1 MSNYFNKFSAF
12 ILLSIF
18 ITLFVLTVYS
28 LISSNDIV
36 RNVEL
41 IQYVL
46 IADFVFLIILFL
58 YLSIF
63 LINYFKYKNRDVVGL
78 RLFNKFFLFFGLFSI
93 IPSGIILMA
102 SAIFFN
108 IEVST
113 WLGPAFK
120 STVNNSYQLAQ
131 KYIDQT
137 ERDLITDS
145 KFIRNYV
152 LAERLIDR
160 DIIQRFNIT
169 TVYNY
174 NNGNQFI
181 EHISEEKIFLSDEN
195 LKDASSSSEND
206 ITIFFSNDQLFSK
219 VNLNETSYLLLLKNI
234 DLETLNYYKNII
246 QSYEAINSFDNNK
259 RDIQITFFTIYII
272 LSTSLIFIF
281 IIIGSNFS
289 FRLAK
294 PIRDLNN
301 SIIDLRKGK
310 YQQSDFEKINDK
322 DDISVLTNS
331 FHEMSKT
338 IIRQKNNLED
348 VNSTITDQLSFINNI
363 IENSPYG
370 IFVLKD
376 KSLIFE
382 NSASLIFSTE
392 KYTSF
397 ENFTNFLSNHF
408 NNKNFYRNSYE
419 INLDLKLEN
428 SQKYFFV
435 KSIFIDNNSLF
446 DQIIIFND
454 YTDLIFAEKNNAIA
468 DLARKISHEIKNP
481 LTPMLLSTEFIES
494 QLEDVELINS
504 IKSIKRQIFLIQNLV
519 NEFSTYA
526 RLPKANI
533 TKLNL
538 SEICLVYIEEYKR
551 NYDHISIKS
560 NIDENLFI
568 NFDHSYLD
576 IIFNNLFKNSIEA
589 LNSTNNP
596 SIEITLKTNNNNL
609 VLTFFD
615 NGPGYEGNIEDLKKP
630 YFSTKNSTG
639 LGLSLI
645 NKIITDNS
653 YKMNITTNSYS
664 GFKIEIVFNDEDISN
679 R

>member
-1 MSNYFNKFSAF
+1 M
-12 ILLSIF
+12 ISIF
-18 ITLFVLTVYS
+18 ITLFSLTVYS
-28 LISSNDIV
+28 LISSNEIV
-36 RNVEL
+36 RNAEL
-41 IQYVL
+41 IQYIL
-46 IADFVFLIILFL
+46 IADFVFLLILLL

-63 LINYFKYKNRDVVGL
+63 LINYLKYKNREVVGL

-93 IPSGIILMA
+93 IPSGIILLA

-131 KYIDQT
+131 KYINQT

-181 EHISEEKIFLSDEN
+181 EHISDEKIFLSDQN
-195 LKDASSSSEND
+195 LKDASSKSEND

-219 VNLNETSYLLLLKNI
+219 VNLNNSNYLLLLKNI
-234 DLETLNYYKNII
+234 DLETLNYYQNII
-246 QSYEAINSFDNNK
+246 QSYEAINSIDNNK
-259 RDIQITFFTIYII
+259 RNIQITFFTIYII

-281 IIIGSNFS
+281 IIIGTNFS

-310 YQQSDFEKINDK
+310 YKQLEFEKLSNK

-338 IIRQKNNLED
+338 IINQKNNLQE
-348 VNSTITDQLSFINNI
+348 VNATINDQLSFINNI

-370 IFVLKD
+370 IFVLNN
-376 KSLIFE
+376 KSMIFE
-382 NSASLIFSTE
+382 NSASSIFNN
-392 KYTSF
+392 KKNTSF
-397 ENFTNFLSNHF
+397 ENFTKLLSNHF
-408 NNKNFYRNSYE
+408 DNSQNFYKKSYE
-419 INLDLKLEN
+419 INLEVKIEN
-428 SQKYFFV
+428 IQKFFFV

-494 QLEDVELINS
+494 QLKDEELINS

-551 NYDHISIKS
+551 NYDKIEIIH
-560 NIDENLFI
+560 NIEANLYV

-589 LNSTNNP
+589 LISTNNP
-596 SIEITLKTNNNNL
+596 TIELSLKKIDKKL
-609 VLTFFD
+609 ILTFFD
-615 NGPGYEGNIEDLKKP
+615 NGPGYDGDIDDLIKP
-630 YFSTKNSTG
+630 YFSTKNSSG

-653 YKMNITTNSYS
+653 HKMNITTNSYS
-664 GFKIEIVFNDEDISN
+664 GFKIEIIFYD
-679 R
+679 

>member
-1 MSNYFNKFSAF
+1 M
-12 ILLSIF
+12 
-18 ITLFVLTVYS
+18 
-28 LISSNDIV
+28 
-36 RNVEL
+36 
-41 IQYVL
+41 
-46 IADFVFLIILFL
+46 
-58 YLSIF
+58 
-63 LINYFKYKNRDVVGL
+63 
-78 RLFNKFFLFFGLFSI
+78 
-93 IPSGIILMA
+93 
-102 SAIFFN
+102 
-108 IEVST
+108 
-113 WLGPAFK
+113 
-120 STVNNSYQLAQ
+120 
-131 KYIDQT
+131 
-137 ERDLITDS
+137 
-145 KFIRNYV
+145 
-152 LAERLIDR
+152 
-160 DIIQRFNIT
+160 
-169 TVYNY
+169 
-174 NNGNQFI
+174 
-181 EHISEEKIFLSDEN
+181 
-195 LKDASSSSEND
+195 
-206 ITIFFSNDQLFSK
+206 
-219 VNLNETSYLLLLKNI
+219 LLKNI
-234 DLETLNYYKNII
+234 DLETLNYYQNII
-246 QSYEAINSFDNNK
+246 QSYEAINSIDNNK
-259 RDIQITFFTIYII
+259 RNIQITFFTIYII

-281 IIIGSNFS
+281 IIIGTNFS

-310 YQQSDFEKINDK
+310 YKQTEFEKLSNK

-338 IIRQKNNLED
+338 IINQKNNLQE
-348 VNSTITDQLSFINNI
+348 VNATINDQLSFINNI

-370 IFVLKD
+370 IFVLNN
-376 KSLIFE
+376 KSMIFE
-382 NSASLIFSTE
+382 NSASSIFSS
-392 KYTSF
+392 KKNTSF
-397 ENFTNFLSNHF
+397 ENFTKLLSNHF
-408 NNKNFYRNSYE
+408 NNSQNFYKKSYE
-419 INLDLKLEN
+419 INLEVKLEN
-428 SQKYFFV
+428 IQKYFFV

-494 QLEDVELINS
+494 QLEDEELINS

-551 NYDHISIKS
+551 NYDKIEINH
-560 NIDENLFI
+560 NIEENLFV

-589 LNSTNNP
+589 LISTNNP
-596 SIEITLKTNNNNL
+596 AIDITLKKIDKKL
-609 VLTFFD
+609 ILTFFD
-615 NGPGYEGNIEDLKKP
+615 NGPGYDGDIDDLIKP
-630 YFSTKNSTG
+630 YFSTKNSSG

-664 GFKIEIVFNDEDISN
+664 GFKIEIIFYD
-679 R
+679 

>member
-1 MSNYFNKFSAF
+1 M
-12 ILLSIF
+12 
-18 ITLFVLTVYS
+18 
-28 LISSNDIV
+28 
-36 RNVEL
+36 
-41 IQYVL
+41 
-46 IADFVFLIILFL
+46 
-58 YLSIF
+58 
-63 LINYFKYKNRDVVGL
+63 GL

-93 IPSGIILMA
+93 IPSGIILLA

-131 KYIDQT
+131 KYINQT

-152 LAERLIDR
+152 LSERLIDR

-174 NNGNQFI
+174 SNGNQFI
-181 EHISEEKIFLSDEN
+181 EHISDEKIFLSDKN
-195 LKDASSSSEND
+195 LMDASADSEND

-219 VNLNETSYLLLLKNI
+219 VNLNNSNYLLLLKNI
-234 DLETLNYYKNII
+234 DLETLNYYQNII
-246 QSYEAINSFDNNK
+246 QSYEAINSIDNNK

-281 IIIGSNFS
+281 IIIGTNFS

-310 YQQSDFEKINDK
+310 YKQKEFEKLSDK

-338 IIRQKNNLED
+338 IINQNNNLQE
-348 VNSTITDQLSFINNI
+348 VNATINDQLSFINNI

-370 IFVLKD
+370 IFVLNN
-376 KSLIFE
+376 KSMIFE
-382 NSASLIFSTE
+382 NSASTIFSNENT
-392 KYTSF
+392 TSF
-397 ENFTNFLSNHF
+397 ENFTKLLSNHF
-408 NNKNFYRNSYE
+408 NNSQNIYRKSYE
-419 INLDLKLEN
+419 INLEVKLEN
-428 SQKYFFV
+428 IQKYFFV

-481 LTPMLLSTEFIES
+481 LTPMLLSTEFIEN
-494 QLEDVELINS
+494 QLDDEELINS

-538 SEICLVYIEEYKR
+538 SEICLVYIDEYKR
-551 NYDHISIKS
+551 NYDKIEIIH
-560 NIDENLFI
+560 NIEDDLFV

-589 LNSTNNP
+589 LETTNNP
-596 SIEITLKTNNNNL
+596 SIDITLKKTDKKL
-609 VLTFFD
+609 ILTFFD
-615 NGPGYEGNIEDLKKP
+615 NGPGYDGDIDDLIKP
-630 YFSTKNSTG
+630 YFSTKNSSG

-664 GFKIEIVFNDEDISN
+664 GFKIEIIFYD
-679 R
+679 

>member
-1 MSNYFNKFSAF
+1 M
-12 ILLSIF
+12 LSIF

-28 LISSNDIV
+28 LISSNEIV
-36 RNVEL
+36 RNAEL
-41 IQYVL
+41 IQYLV
-46 IADFVFLIILFL
+46 IADFVFLLILLL

-63 LINYFKYKNRDVVGL
+63 FINYLKYKKREVVGL
-78 RLFNKFFLFFGLFSI
+78 RLFNKFFLFFGLFSV
-93 IPSGIILMA
+93 IPSGIILIA

-174 NNGNQFI
+174 NNGNKFI
-181 EHISEEKIFLSDEN
+181 EHISDEKIFISDDN
-195 LKDASSSSEND
+195 LNAASDVSETD
-206 ITIFFSNDQLFSK
+206 IKIYFSNDQLFSK
-219 VNLNETSYLLLLKNI
+219 VNLNKTNYLLLLKKI
-234 DLETLNYYKNII
+234 DSETLNYYQNII
-246 QSYEAINSFDNNK
+246 QSYKAINSFDSNK

-294 PIRDLNN
+294 PIRDLNTA
-301 SIIDLRKGK
+301 IVDLRRGK
-310 YQQSDFEKINDK
+310 YHQSDFEMTNEK

-338 IIRQKNNLED
+338 IISQRNNLQD
-348 VNSTITDQLSFINNI
+348 VNSTINDQLSFIKNI

-370 IFVLKD
+370 IFVLKNT
-376 KSLIFE
+376 SMVFE
-382 NSASLIFSTE
+382 NSASLVFKNE
-392 KYTSF
+392 RNTSYQ
-397 ENFTNFLSNHF
+397 NFINLLSNHF
-408 NNKNFYRNSYE
+408 NEKDEFYKKSYE
-419 INLDLKLEN
+419 INLKFKIDN
-428 SQKYFFV
+428 IQKVYFV
-435 KSIFIDNNSLF
+435 KSIFISNNSLF

-454 YTDLIFAEKNNAIA
+454 YTDLISAEKNNAIA

-494 QLEDVELINS
+494 QLEDDELKNS
-504 IKSIKRQIFLIQNLV
+504 IISIKRQIFLIQNLV

-551 NYDHISIKS
+551 NYDYIEINHNLEK
-560 NIDENLFI
+560 NIFI

-576 IIFNNLFKNSIEA
+576 IIFNNLFKNSIES
-589 LNSTNNP
+589 LK
-596 SIEITLKTNNNNL
+596 EINDPMIDLTLKKNAKCL
-609 VLTFFD
+609 ILSFFD
-615 NGPGYEGNIEDLKKP
+615 NGPGYDGNVDDLIKP
-630 YFSTKNSTG
+630 YFSTKKSTG

-653 YKMNITTNSYS
+653 HKMNITTNSYS
-664 GFKIEIVFNDEDISN
+664 GFKIEIIFNDKNISN
-679 R
+679 

>member
-12 ILLSIF
+12 ILISIF
-18 ITLFVLTVYS
+18 ITLFALTVYS
-28 LISSNDIV
+28 LISSNEII
-36 RNVEL
+36 RNVEF
-41 IQYVL
+41 IQYIL
-46 IADFVFLIILFL
+46 IADFVFLLILIL
-58 YLSIF
+58 YLTIF
-63 LINYFKYKNRDVVGL
+63 LINYLKYKKRDIVGL

-93 IPSGIILMA
+93 IPSGIILLA

-131 KYIDQT
+131 KYINQT
-137 ERDLITDS
+137 ERDLIIDS

-152 LAERLIDR
+152 LSERLIDR
-160 DIIQRFNIT
+160 DILKRFNIT

-174 NNGNQFI
+174 SYGNQFI
-181 EHISEEKIFLSDEN
+181 EHISDEKIFLSDDH
-195 LKDASSSSEND
+195 LKDASTKSEND

-219 VNLNETSYLLLLKNI
+219 VNLNNSNYLLLLKNI
-234 DLETLNYYKNII
+234 DLETLNYYQNIV
-246 QSYEAINSFDNNK
+246 QSYEAINSIDNNK
-259 RDIQITFFTIYII
+259 RNIQITFFTIYII

-281 IIIGSNFS
+281 IIIGTNFS

-294 PIRDLNN
+294 PIRDLNK

-310 YQQSDFEKINDK
+310 YKQSEFEKLSDK
-322 DDISVLTNS
+322 DDISILTNS

-338 IIRQKNNLED
+338 IITQKNNLQD
-348 VNSTITDQLSFINNI
+348 VNSTINDQLSFINNI

-370 IFVLKD
+370 IFVLNN
-376 KSLIFE
+376 KSMIFE
-382 NSASLIFSTE
+382 NSASSIFNT
-392 KYTSF
+392 KKKTSF
-397 ENFTNFLSNHF
+397 QNFTKLLSNYF
-408 NNKNFYRNSYE
+408 NNTEDFYRKSYE
-419 INLDLKLEN
+419 INLEVNLEN
-428 SQKYFFV
+428 IQKYFFV

-494 QLEDVELINS
+494 QLEDEELINS

-551 NYDHISIKS
+551 NYDKISINYK
-560 NIDENLFI
+560 IEDNLFV

-589 LNSTNNP
+589 LESTSNP
-596 SIEITLKTNNNNL
+596 SIDIILNKVDKQL
-609 VLTFFD
+609 ILTFFD
-615 NGPGYEGNIEDLKKP
+615 NGPGYDGDINDLIKP
-630 YFSTKNSTG
+630 YFSTKNSSG

-664 GFKIEIVFNDEDISN
+664 GFKIEIIFYDKNISN
-679 R
+679 

>member
-1 MSNYFNKFSAF
+1 MSSYFNKFSAF
-12 ILLSIF
+12 ILLSVF
-18 ITLFVLTVYS
+18 ITLFSLTVYS
-28 LISSNDIV
+28 LISSNEIV
-36 RNVEL
+36 RNAEL
-41 IQYVL
+41 IQYLV
-46 IADFVFLIILFL
+46 IADFVFLLILLL

-63 LINYFKYKNRDVVGL
+63 FINYLKYKKREVVGL
-78 RLFNKFFLFFGLFSI
+78 RLFNKFFLFFGLFSV
-93 IPSGIILMA
+93 IPSGIILIA

-174 NNGNQFI
+174 NKENQFI
-181 EHISEEKIFLSDEN
+181 EHISDEKKFISDEN
-195 LKDASSSSEND
+195 LNAAKQDNESD

-219 VNLNETSYLLLLKNI
+219 VNLNKSNYLLLLKKI
-234 DLETLNYYKNII
+234 DLETLNYYQNII
-246 QSYEAINSFDNNK
+246 QSYEAINSFDTNK

-294 PIRDLNN
+294 PIRDLNTA
-301 SIIDLRKGK
+301 IIDLRKGK
-310 YQQSDFEKINDK
+310 YHQLELKKPSNK
-322 DDISVLTNS
+322 DDISILTNS
-331 FHEMSKT
+331 FNEMSKT
-338 IIRQKNNLED
+338 IISQKNNLQD
-348 VNSTITDQLSFINNI
+348 VNSTINDQLSFINNI

-370 IFVLKD
+370 IFVLKN
-376 KSLIFE
+376 KLMIFE
-382 NSASLIFSTE
+382 NSASLVFKSD
-392 KYTSF
+392 KNSSYH
-397 ENFTNFLSNHF
+397 NFIDLLSKHF
-408 NNKNFYRNSYE
+408 NSRDNFFQKSYE
-419 INLDLKLEN
+419 INLDLIIDN
-428 SQKYFFV
+428 IQKVYFV

-454 YTDLIFAEKNNAIA
+454 YTDLISAEKNNAIA

-494 QLEDVELINS
+494 QLNDEELKNS
-504 IKSIKRQIFLIQNLV
+504 IISIKRQIFLIQNLV

-526 RLPKANI
+526 RLPKANN

-538 SEICLVYIEEYKR
+538 SDICLVYIDEYKR
-551 NYDHISIKS
+551 NYPNIKI
-560 NIDENLFI
+560 NFNVEKNLFI

-589 LNSTNNP
+589 LKDTPNP
-596 SIEITLKTNNNNL
+596 IIEVSLKKNVKSL
-609 VLTFFD
+609 ILTFFD
-615 NGPGYEGNIEDLKKP
+615 NGPGYDGKTEDLIKP
-630 YFSTKNSTG
+630 YFSTKKSTG

-653 YKMNITTNSYS
+653 NKMNITTNSYS
-664 GFKIEIVFNDEDISN
+664 GFKIEIIFNDKNISN
-679 R
+679 

>member
-1 MSNYFNKFSAF
+1 M
-12 ILLSIF
+12 SIF
-18 ITLFVLTVYS
+18 ITLFALTVYS
-28 LISSNDIV
+28 LISSNEIV
-36 RNVEL
+36 RNAEL

-46 IADFVFLIILFL
+46 IADFVFLLILLL
-58 YLSIF
+58 YLSLF
-63 LINYFKYKNRDVVGL
+63 LINYLKYKNREVVGL

-93 IPSGIILMA
+93 IPSGIILLA

-131 KYIDQT
+131 KYINQT

-174 NNGNQFI
+174 INGNQFI
-181 EHISEEKIFLSDEN
+181 EHISDEKIFLFDDN
-195 LKDASSSSEND
+195 IKNASEKTEND

-219 VNLNETSYLLLLKNI
+219 INLNNSNYLLLLKNI
-234 DLETLNYYKNII
+234 DLETLNYYQNII
-246 QSYEAINSFDNNK
+246 QSYEAINSIDNNK
-259 RDIQITFFTIYII
+259 KNIQITFFTIYII

-281 IIIGSNFS
+281 IIIGTNFS

-310 YQQSDFEKINDK
+310 YQQTNFEKLTNK

-338 IIRQKNNLED
+338 IINQKNNLQD
-348 VNSTITDQLSFINNI
+348 VNATINDQLSFINNI

-370 IFVLKD
+370 IFVLNN
-376 KSLIFE
+376 KSMIFE
-382 NSASLIFSTE
+382 NSASSIFNSE
-392 KYTSF
+392 KFSSF
-397 ENFTNFLSNHF
+397 QNFTKLLSDHF
-408 NNKNFYRNSYE
+408 KNEQDYFRKSYE
-419 INLDLKLEN
+419 INLEVKLKN
-428 SQKYFFV
+428 IQKYFFV
-435 KSIFIDNNSLF
+435 KSIFINNNSLF

-494 QLEDVELINS
+494 QLEDEELINS
-504 IKSIKRQIFLIQNLV
+504 IKSIKRQIFLIQTLV

-533 TKLNL
+533 TRLNL

-551 NYDHISIKS
+551 NYDKIIINHKIEN
-560 NIDENLFI
+560 NIYL

-589 LNSTNNP
+589 LNATNNP
-596 SIEITLKTNNNNL
+596 SIDIILKKIDNNL
-609 VLTFFD
+609 SLTFFD
-615 NGPGYEGNIEDLKKP
+615 NGPGYDGEIGDLIKP

-664 GFKIEIVFNDEDISN
+664 GFKIEIIFNDKNISN
-679 R
+679 

>member
-1 MSNYFNKFSAF
+1 M
-12 ILLSIF
+12 ISIF
-18 ITLFVLTVYS
+18 ITLFSLTVYS
-28 LISSNDIV
+28 LISSNEIV
-36 RNVEL
+36 RNAEL
-41 IQYVL
+41 IQYIL
-46 IADFVFLIILFL
+46 IADFVFLLILLL

-63 LINYFKYKNRDVVGL
+63 LINYLKYKNREVVGL

-93 IPSGIILMA
+93 IPSGIILLA
-102 SAIFFN
+102 SVIFFN

-131 KYIDQT
+131 KYINQT

-169 TVYNY
+169 TVCNF
-174 NNGNQFI
+174 NNGNKFI
-181 EHISEEKIFLSDEN
+181 EHISDEKIFLSEQN
-195 LKDASSSSEND
+195 LKDANVKSEND

-219 VNLNETSYLLLLKNI
+219 VNLNNSNYLLLLKNI
-234 DLETLNYYKNII
+234 DLETLNYYQNII
-246 QSYEAINSFDNNK
+246 QSYEAINSIDNNK
-259 RDIQITFFTIYII
+259 RNIQITFFTIYII

-281 IIIGSNFS
+281 IIIGTNFS

-310 YQQSDFEKINDK
+310 YKQKKFEKLSNK

-338 IIRQKNNLED
+338 IINQKNNLQE
-348 VNSTITDQLSFINNI
+348 VNATINDQLSFINKI

-370 IFVLKD
+370 IFVLNN
-376 KSLIFE
+376 KSMIFE
-382 NSASLIFSTE
+382 NTASTIFSSE
-392 KYTSF
+392 NSTSF
-397 ENFTNFLSNHF
+397 NNFTKLLSNYF
-408 NNKNFYRNSYE
+408 NNSQNFYRKSYE
-419 INLDLKLEN
+419 INLEVKLEN
-428 SQKYFFV
+428 IQKYFFV

-494 QLEDVELINS
+494 QLEDEELINS

-551 NYDHISIKS
+551 NYDKIEINY
-560 NIDENLFI
+560 NIEDNLFV

-589 LNSTNNP
+589 LISTNNP
-596 SIEITLKTNNNNL
+596 TIEISLKKIDKFL
-609 VLTFFD
+609 ILTFFD
-615 NGPGYEGNIEDLKKP
+615 NGPGYDGDIDDLIKP
-630 YFSTKNSTG
+630 YFSTKNSSG

-664 GFKIEIVFNDEDISN
+664 GFKIEIIFYD
-679 R
+679 

>member
-12 ILLSIF
+12 ILISIF
-18 ITLFVLTVYS
+18 ITLFSLTVYS
-28 LISSNDIV
+28 LISSNEIV
-36 RNVEL
+36 RNAEL
-41 IQYVL
+41 IQYIL
-46 IADFVFLIILFL
+46 IADFVFLLILLL

-63 LINYFKYKNRDVVGL
+63 LINYLKYKNREVVGL

-93 IPSGIILMA
+93 IPSGIILLA

-131 KYIDQT
+131 KYINQT

-181 EHISEEKIFLSDEN
+181 EHISEEKIFLSDQN
-195 LKDASSSSEND
+195 LKDASAKSEND

-219 VNLNETSYLLLLKNI
+219 VNLNNSNYLLLLKNI
-234 DLETLNYYKNII
+234 DLETLNYYQNII
-246 QSYEAINSFDNNK
+246 QSYEAINSIDNNK
-259 RDIQITFFTIYII
+259 RNIQITFFTIYII

-281 IIIGSNFS
+281 IIIGTNFS

-310 YQQSDFEKINDK
+310 YKQKEFEKLSDK

-338 IIRQKNNLED
+338 IINQKNNLQD
-348 VNSTITDQLSFINNI
+348 VNATINDQLSFINNI

-370 IFVLKD
+370 IFVLNN
-376 KSLIFE
+376 KSMIFE
-382 NSASLIFSTE
+382 NSASTIFSSE
-392 KYTSF
+392 KNTSF
-397 ENFTNFLSNHF
+397 ENFTKLLSNHF
-408 NNKNFYRNSYE
+408 NDSQNFYKKSYE
-419 INLDLKLEN
+419 INLEVKLKN
-428 SQKYFFV
+428 IQKYFFV

-494 QLEDVELINS
+494 QLEDEELINS

-551 NYDHISIKS
+551 NYDKIEINY
-560 NIDENLFI
+560 NIEDNLFV

-589 LNSTNNP
+589 L
-596 SIEITLKTNNNNL
+596 EIN
-609 VLTFFD
+609 
-615 NGPGYEGNIEDLKKP
+615 
-630 YFSTKNSTG
+630 
-639 LGLSLI
+639 
-645 NKIITDNS
+645 
-653 YKMNITTNSYS
+653 
-664 GFKIEIVFNDEDISN
+664 
-679 R
+679 

>member
-1 MSNYFNKFSAF
+1 M
-12 ILLSIF
+12 ILL
-18 ITLFVLTVYS
+18 
-28 LISSNDIV
+28 
-36 RNVEL
+36 
-41 IQYVL
+41 
-46 IADFVFLIILFL
+46 L

-63 LINYFKYKNRDVVGL
+63 LINYLKYKNREIVGL

-93 IPSGIILMA
+93 IPSGIILLA

-131 KYIDQT
+131 KYINQT

-152 LAERLIDR
+152 LSERLIDR

-181 EHISEEKIFLSDEN
+181 EHISEDKIFLSDAN
-195 LKDASSSSEND
+195 LMDASAKSEND

-219 VNLNETSYLLLLKNI
+219 VNLNNSNYLLLLKNI
-234 DLETLNYYKNII
+234 DLETLNYYQNII
-246 QSYEAINSFDNNK
+246 QSYEAINSIDSNK

-281 IIIGSNFS
+281 IIIGTNFS

-310 YQQSDFEKINDK
+310 YKQTTFEKLNNK

-338 IIRQKNNLED
+338 IINQKNNLQE
-348 VNSTITDQLSFINNI
+348 VNATINDQLSFINNI

-370 IFVLKD
+370 IFVLNN
-376 KSLIFE
+376 KSMIFE
-382 NSASLIFSTE
+382 NSASTIFSN
-392 KYTSF
+392 KNNTSF
-397 ENFTNFLSNHF
+397 ENFTKLLSNHF
-408 NNKNFYRNSYE
+408 NNSQNLYRKSYE
-419 INLDLKLEN
+419 INLEVKLEN
-428 SQKYFFV
+428 IQKYFFV

-454 YTDLIFAEKNNAIA
+454 YTDLIFAEKNNAVA

-494 QLEDVELINS
+494 QLEDEELINS

-538 SEICLVYIEEYKR
+538 SEICLVYIDEYKR
-551 NYDHISIKS
+551 NYDKITINN
-560 NIDENLFI
+560 NIEDKLFI

-589 LNSTNNP
+589 LVSTKNP
-596 SIEITLKTNNNNL
+596 IIDISLKKTNNHL
-609 VLTFFD
+609 ILTFFD
-615 NGPGYEGNIEDLKKP
+615 NGPGYDGDIDDLIKP
-630 YFSTKNSTG
+630 YFSTKNSSG

-664 GFKIEIVFNDEDISN
+664 GFKIEIIFYVKNISN
-679 R
+679 

>member
-1 MSNYFNKFSAF
+1 M
-12 ILLSIF
+12 ISIF
-18 ITLFVLTVYS
+18 ITLFSLTVYS
-28 LISSNDIV
+28 LISSNEIV
-36 RNVEL
+36 RNAEL
-41 IQYVL
+41 IQYVF
-46 IADFVFLIILFL
+46 IADFVFLLILIL

-63 LINYFKYKNRDVVGL
+63 LINYLKYKNREVVGL

-93 IPSGIILMA
+93 IPSGIILLA

-131 KYIDQT
+131 KYINQT

-174 NNGNQFI
+174 NNDNQFI
-181 EHISEEKIFLSDEN
+181 EHISDEKIFLSDEN
-195 LKDASSSSEND
+195 LKNASTKSEND

-219 VNLNETSYLLLLKNI
+219 VNLNNSNYLLLLKNI
-234 DLETLNYYKNII
+234 DLETLNYYQNII
-246 QSYEAINSFDNNK
+246 QSYEAINSIDNNK
-259 RDIQITFFTIYII
+259 RNIQITFFTIYII

-281 IIIGSNFS
+281 IIIGTNFS

-310 YQQSDFEKINDK
+310 YKQSKFEKSSNK

-338 IIRQKNNLED
+338 IINQKNNLQE
-348 VNSTITDQLSFINNI
+348 VNATINDQLSFINNI

-370 IFVLKD
+370 IFVLNN
-376 KSLIFE
+376 KSMIFE
-382 NSASLIFSTE
+382 NSASAIFSSE
-392 KYTSF
+392 KNTSF
-397 ENFTNFLSNHF
+397 ENFIKLLSNYF
-408 NNKNFYRNSYE
+408 NNSQNFYKKSYE
-419 INLDLKLEN
+419 INLKVKLKN
-428 SQKYFFV
+428 IQKYFFV

-494 QLEDVELINS
+494 QLEDEELINS

-538 SEICLVYIEEYKR
+538 SEICLVYIDEYKR
-551 NYDHISIKS
+551 NYDKIKISHKIE
-560 NIDENLFI
+560 ENLFV

-589 LNSTNNP
+589 LISTNNP
-596 SIEITLKTNNNNL
+596 TIEISLKKIDRNL
-609 VLTFFD
+609 ILTFFD
-615 NGPGYEGNIEDLKKP
+615 NGPGYDGDIDDLIKP
-630 YFSTKNSTG
+630 YFSTKNSSG

-664 GFKIEIVFNDEDISN
+664 GFKIEIIFYD
-679 R
+679 

>member
-1 MSNYFNKFSAF
+1 M
-12 ILLSIF
+12 ISIF
-18 ITLFVLTVYS
+18 ITLFTLTVYS
-28 LISSNDIV
+28 LISSNEIV

-41 IQYVL
+41 IQYIL
-46 IADFVFLIILFL
+46 IADFVFLLILLL
-58 YLSIF
+58 YLSVF
-63 LINYFKYKNRDVVGL
+63 FINYLKYKNREVVGL

-93 IPSGIILMA
+93 IPSGIILLA

-131 KYIDQT
+131 KYINQT
-137 ERDLITDS
+137 ESDLITDS

-160 DIIQRFNIT
+160 DIIQRFDIT

-174 NNGNQFI
+174 KNGKQFI
-181 EHISEEKIFLSDEN
+181 EHISDKKIFLSDEN
-195 LKDASSSSEND
+195 LKDAITDSEND
-206 ITIFFSNDQLFSK
+206 ITIFFSNDQLYSK
-219 VNLNETSYLLLLKNI
+219 VKLNNSNYLLLLKNI
-234 DLETLNYYKNII
+234 DLETLNYYQNII
-246 QSYEAINSFDNNK
+246 QSYEAINSIDNNK

-281 IIIGSNFS
+281 IIIGTNFS
-289 FRLAK
+289 LRLAK

-310 YQQSDFEKINDK
+310 YQQTSFEKLSGK

-338 IIRQKNNLED
+338 IIDQKNNLQD
-348 VNSTITDQLSFINNI
+348 VNSTINDQLSFINNI

-370 IFVLKD
+370 IFVLKN
-376 KSLIFE
+376 KSMIFE
-382 NSASLIFSTE
+382 NSASSIFSNE
-392 KYTSF
+392 NHSSF
-397 ENFTNFLSNHF
+397 QNFTNLLSNHF
-408 NNKNFYRNSYE
+408 SDNQSFYRKSYE
-419 INLDLKLEN
+419 INLEVKIN
-428 SQKYFFV
+428 NNRKYFFV

-494 QLEDVELINS
+494 QLKDEELINS

-551 NYDHISIKS
+551 NYDKITINH
-560 NIDENLFI
+560 NIEENLI
-568 NFDHSYLD
+568 VNFDHSYLD

-589 LNSTNNP
+589 LVSTNDP
-596 SIEITLKTNNNNL
+596 AIDIILKKIDNYL
-609 VLTFFD
+609 ILTFFD
-615 NGPGYEGNIEDLKKP
+615 NGPGFDGDINDLIKP
-630 YFSTKNSTG
+630 YFSTKNSSG

-664 GFKIEIVFNDEDISN
+664 GFKIEIIFYD
-679 R
+679 

>member
-12 ILLSIF
+12 ILISIF
-18 ITLFVLTVYS
+18 ITLFALTVYS
-28 LISSNDIV
+28 LLSSNEIV
-36 RNVEL
+36 RNAEL

-46 IADFVFLIILFL
+46 IADFVFLLILLLYLFL
-58 YLSIF
+58 F
-63 LINYFKYKNRDVVGL
+63 LINYLKYKNREVVGL

-93 IPSGIILMA
+93 IPSGIILLA

-131 KYIDQT
+131 KYISQT

-181 EHISEEKIFLSDEN
+181 EHISNEKIFLSDDN
-195 LKDASSSSEND
+195 LKNASAKSESD

-219 VNLNETSYLLLLKNI
+219 VKLTNANYLLLLKKI
-234 DLETLNYYKNII
+234 DLETLNYYQNII
-246 QSYEAINSFDNNK
+246 QSYEAINSIDSNK

-281 IIIGSNFS
+281 IIIGTNFS

-301 SIIDLRKGK
+301 SIIDLRKGE
-310 YQQSDFEKINDK
+310 YQQTNFEKLSDK

-338 IIRQKNNLED
+338 IINQKNNLQD
-348 VNSTITDQLSFINNI
+348 VNSTINDQLSFINNI

-370 IFVLKD
+370 IFVLNN
-376 KSLIFE
+376 KSMIFE
-382 NSASLIFSTE
+382 NSASSIFSND
-392 KYTSF
+392 KYSSF
-397 ENFTNFLSNHF
+397 QNFTKLLSNHF
-408 NNKNFYRNSYE
+408 NNQNFYRKSYE
-419 INLDLKLEN
+419 INLEVKLAN
-428 SQKYFFV
+428 IQKYFFV

-494 QLEDVELINS
+494 QLDDEELINS

-538 SEICLVYIEEYKR
+538 SEICLVYIEEYRR
-551 NYDHISIKS
+551 NYDKISINHKVE
-560 NIDENLFI
+560 DNLFV

-576 IIFNNLFKNSIEA
+576 IIFNNIFKNSIEA
-589 LNSTNNP
+589 LESTDNP
-596 SIEITLKTNNNNL
+596 VIDISLKKIDNHL
-609 VLTFFD
+609 ILIFFD
-615 NGPGYEGNIEDLKKP
+615 NGPGYDGDINDLIKP
-630 YFSTKNSTG
+630 YFSTKNSSG

-645 NKIITDNS
+645 SKIITDNS
-653 YKMNITTNSYS
+653 HKMNITTNSYS
-664 GFKIEIVFNDEDISN
+664 GFKIEIIFYDKNTSN
-679 R
+679 

>member
-1 MSNYFNKFSAF
+1 M
-12 ILLSIF
+12 
-18 ITLFVLTVYS
+18 
-28 LISSNDIV
+28 
-36 RNVEL
+36 EL

-46 IADFVFLIILFL
+46 IADFVFLLILLL
-58 YLSIF
+58 YLSVF
-63 LINYFKYKNRDVVGL
+63 FINYLKYKNREVVGL

-93 IPSGIILMA
+93 IPSGIILLA
-102 SAIFFN
+102 SSIFFN

-131 KYIDQT
+131 KYINQT
-137 ERDLITDS
+137 ESDLITDS

-152 LAERLIDR
+152 LAKRLIDR
-160 DIIQRFNIT
+160 DILQRFNIT

-174 NNGNQFI
+174 KNGKQFI
-181 EHISEEKIFLSDEN
+181 EHISDKKIFLSDDN
-195 LKDASSSSEND
+195 LKDAITDNEND

-219 VNLNETSYLLLLKNI
+219 VKLNNSNYLLLLKNI
-234 DLETLNYYKNII
+234 DLETLNYYQNII
-246 QSYEAINSFDNNK
+246 QSYEAINSIDNNK
-259 RDIQITFFTIYII
+259 RNIQITFFTIYII

-281 IIIGSNFS
+281 IIIGTNFS

-310 YQQSDFEKINDK
+310 YQQTRFKKLSDK

-338 IIRQKNNLED
+338 IIDQKNNLQD
-348 VNSTITDQLSFINNI
+348 VNSTINDQLSFINNI

-370 IFVLKD
+370 IFVLNN
-376 KSLIFE
+376 KSMIFE
-382 NSASLIFSTE
+382 NSASSIFSNE
-392 KYTSF
+392 NISSF
-397 ENFTNFLSNHF
+397 QNFTNLLSNHF
-408 NNKNFYRNSYE
+408 NDNQSFYRKSYE
-419 INLDLKLEN
+419 INLEVKIN
-428 SQKYFFV
+428 NNRKYFFV

-494 QLEDVELINS
+494 QLKDEELINS

-551 NYDHISIKS
+551 NYDKIIINH
-560 NIDENLFI
+560 NIEENLFV

-589 LNSTNNP
+589 LASINNP
-596 SIEITLKTNNNNL
+596 AIDISLKKIDNSL
-609 VLTFFD
+609 ILIFFD
-615 NGPGYEGNIEDLKKP
+615 NGPGFDGDINDLIKP
-630 YFSTKNSTG
+630 YFSTKNSSG

-664 GFKIEIVFNDEDISN
+664 GFKIELIFYDKNISN
-679 R
+679 

>member
-1 MSNYFNKFSAF
+1 L
-12 ILLSIF
+12 ISIF
-18 ITLFVLTVYS
+18 ITLFSLTVYS
-28 LISSNDIV
+28 LISSNEIV
-36 RNVEL
+36 RNAEL
-41 IQYVL
+41 IQYIL
-46 IADFVFLIILFL
+46 IADFVFLLILIL

-63 LINYFKYKNRDVVGL
+63 LINYLKYKNREVVGL

-93 IPSGIILMA
+93 IPSGIILLA

-131 KYIDQT
+131 KYINQT

-181 EHISEEKIFLSDEN
+181 EHISDEKIFLSDEN
-195 LKDASSSSEND
+195 LINASANSEND

-219 VNLNETSYLLLLKNI
+219 VNLNDSNYLLLLKNI
-234 DLETLNYYKNII
+234 DLETLNYYQNII
-246 QSYEAINSFDNNK
+246 QSYEAINSIDNNK

-281 IIIGSNFS
+281 IIIGTNFS

-310 YQQSDFEKINDK
+310 YKQKEFEKSNNK

-338 IIRQKNNLED
+338 IIDQKNNLHE
-348 VNSTITDQLSFINNI
+348 VNATINDQLSFINNI

-370 IFVLKD
+370 IFVLNNE
-376 KSLIFE
+376 SLIFE
-382 NSASLIFSTE
+382 NSASTIFQSE
-392 KYTSF
+392 KNTSF
-397 ENFTNFLSNHF
+397 KNFTKMLSNHF
-408 NNKNFYRNSYE
+408 NSQNFYKKSYE
-419 INLDLKLEN
+419 INLEVKLEN
-428 SQKYFFV
+428 IQKYFFV

-494 QLEDVELINS
+494 HLEDEELINS

-551 NYDHISIKS
+551 NYDKIAINHKIE
-560 NIDENLFI
+560 DNLFV

-589 LNSTNNP
+589 LTSTNNP
-596 SIEITLKTNNNNL
+596 AIEISLKKIDKKLT
-609 VLTFFD
+609 LTFFD
-615 NGPGYEGNIEDLKKP
+615 NGPGYDGDINDLVKP
-630 YFSTKNSTG
+630 YFSTKNSSG

-664 GFKIEIVFNDEDISN
+664 GFKIEIIFYD
-679 R
+679 

>member
-1 MSNYFNKFSAF
+1 MY
-12 ILLSIF
+12 
-18 ITLFVLTVYS
+18 LT
-28 LISSNDIV
+28 
-36 RNVEL
+36 
-41 IQYVL
+41 
-46 IADFVFLIILFL
+46 
-58 YLSIF
+58 IF
-63 LINYFKYKNRDVVGL
+63 LLNYLKYKKRDVVGL

-93 IPSGIILMA
+93 IPSGIILLA

-131 KYIDQT
+131 KYINQT

-152 LAERLIDR
+152 LSERLIDR
-160 DIIQRFNIT
+160 DIIKRFNIT

-174 NNGNQFI
+174 KNGKQFI
-181 EHISEEKIFLSDEN
+181 EHISEEKIFLTDDN
-195 LKDASSSSEND
+195 LKSANTKSEND
-206 ITIFFSNDQLFSK
+206 ITIFFSNDQLYSK
-219 VNLNETSYLLLLKNI
+219 VNLNKSNYLLLLKNI
-234 DLETLNYYKNII
+234 DLETLNYYQNIV
-246 QSYEAINSFDNNK
+246 QSYEAINSIDNNK
-259 RDIQITFFTIYII
+259 RNIQITFFTIYII

-310 YQQSDFEKINDK
+310 YKQSEFEKLSDK
-322 DDISVLTNS
+322 DDISILTNS
-331 FHEMSKT
+331 FHEMSRT
-338 IIRQKNNLED
+338 IINQKNNLQE
-348 VNSTITDQLSFINNI
+348 VNSTINDQLSFINNI

-370 IFVLKD
+370 IFVLKN
-376 KSLIFE
+376 KSMIFE
-382 NSASLIFSTE
+382 NSASSIFNFE
-392 KYTSF
+392 QKTSF
-397 ENFTNFLSNHF
+397 QNFTKLLSNHF
-408 NNKNFYRNSYE
+408 NNNENFYRKSYE
-419 INLDLKLEN
+419 INLEVKLDN
-428 SQKYFFV
+428 IQKFFFV

-494 QLEDVELINS
+494 QLQDEELINS

-551 NYDHISIKS
+551 NYDKISINY
-560 NIDENLFI
+560 NIEDNLFI

-589 LNSTNNP
+589 LELTSNP
-596 SIEITLKTNNNNL
+596 SIDIILKKIDKDL
-609 VLTFFD
+609 FLTFFD
-615 NGPGYEGNIEDLKKP
+615 NGPGFDGDINDLIKP
-630 YFSTKNSTG
+630 YFSTKKSSG

-664 GFKIEIVFNDEDISN
+664 GFKIEIIFYDKSISN
-679 R
+679 

>member
-1 MSNYFNKFSAF
+1 MSSYFNKFSAF
-12 ILLSIF
+12 ILLSVF
-18 ITLFVLTVYS
+18 ITLFALTVYS
-28 LISSNDIV
+28 LISSNEIV
-36 RNVEL
+36 RNAEL
-41 IQYVL
+41 IQYLV
-46 IADFVFLIILFL
+46 IADFVFLLILLL

-63 LINYFKYKNRDVVGL
+63 FINYLKYKKREVVGL
-78 RLFNKFFLFFGLFSI
+78 RLFNKFFLFFGLFSV
-93 IPSGIILMA
+93 IPSGIILIA

-174 NNGNQFI
+174 NKDNQFI
-181 EHISEEKIFLSDEN
+181 EHISDEKIFISDEN
-195 LKDASSSSEND
+195 LNAAKQDNESD

-219 VNLNETSYLLLLKNI
+219 VKLNNSNYLLLLKKI
-234 DLETLNYYKNII
+234 DLETLNYYQNII
-246 QSYEAINSFDNNK
+246 QSYEAINSFDTNK

-294 PIRDLNN
+294 PIRDLNTA
-301 SIIDLRKGK
+301 IIDLRKGK
-310 YQQSDFEKINDK
+310 YRQLEFKNSTEK

-338 IIRQKNNLED
+338 IISQKNNLQD
-348 VNSTITDQLSFINNI
+348 VNSTINDQLSFINNI

-370 IFVLKD
+370 IFVLKN
-376 KSLIFE
+376 KLMIFE
-382 NSASLIFSTE
+382 NSASLVFKSD
-392 KYTSF
+392 KNSSYH
-397 ENFTNFLSNHF
+397 NFIDFLSKHF
-408 NNKNFYRNSYE
+408 NSRDKFFQKSYE
-419 INLDLKLEN
+419 INLDLIIEN
-428 SQKYFFV
+428 IQKVYFV

-454 YTDLIFAEKNNAIA
+454 YTDLIKAEKNNAIA

-494 QLEDVELINS
+494 QLKDEELKNS
-504 IKSIKRQIFLIQNLV
+504 IISIKRQIFLIQNLV

-538 SEICLVYIEEYKR
+538 SEICFVYIDEYKR
-551 NYDHISIKS
+551 NYDNIKINH
-560 NIDENLFI
+560 NIEKNLFI
-568 NFDHSYLD
+568 NFDQSYLD

-589 LNSTNNP
+589 LQNIPNP
-596 SIEITLKTNNNNL
+596 NIELSLKRSKKSL
-609 VLTFFD
+609 ILTFFD
-615 NGPGYEGNIEDLKKP
+615 NGPGYDGNTDDLLKP
-630 YFSTKNSTG
+630 YFSTKKSTG

-653 YKMNITTNSYS
+653 NKMNITTNSYS
-664 GFKIEIVFNDEDISN
+664 GFKIEIIFNDKNISN
-679 R
+679 

>member
-1 MSNYFNKFSAF
+1 M
-12 ILLSIF
+12 
-18 ITLFVLTVYS
+18 
-28 LISSNDIV
+28 
-36 RNVEL
+36 
-41 IQYVL
+41 
-46 IADFVFLIILFL
+46 
-58 YLSIF
+58 
-63 LINYFKYKNRDVVGL
+63 VGL

-93 IPSGIILMA
+93 IPSGIILLA

-131 KYIDQT
+131 KYINQT

-152 LAERLIDR
+152 LSERLIDR
-160 DIIQRFNIT
+160 DIIKRFNIT

-174 NNGNQFI
+174 RNGNQFI
-181 EHISEEKIFLSDEN
+181 EHISEEKIFLSDDN
-195 LKDASSSSEND
+195 LKDASVRSEND

-219 VNLNETSYLLLLKNI
+219 INLNNSNYLLLLKNI
-234 DLETLNYYKNII
+234 DLETLNYYQNIV
-246 QSYEAINSFDNNK
+246 QSYEAINSIDNNK
-259 RDIQITFFTIYII
+259 RNIQITFFTIYII

-281 IIIGSNFS
+281 IIIGTNFS

-301 SIIDLRKGK
+301 SIKDLRKGK
-310 YQQSDFEKINDK
+310 YKQLEFEKLSDK
-322 DDISVLTNS
+322 DDISILTNS

-338 IIRQKNNLED
+338 IINQKNNLQE
-348 VNSTITDQLSFINNI
+348 VNSTINDQLSFINNI

-370 IFVLKD
+370 IFVLNN
-376 KSLIFE
+376 KSMIFK
-382 NSASLIFSTE
+382 NSASFIFST
-392 KYTSF
+392 KKKTSF
-397 ENFTNFLSNHF
+397 QNFTKLLSNHF
-408 NNKNFYRNSYE
+408 NDTENFYRKSYE
-419 INLDLKLEN
+419 INLEVNLEDI
-428 SQKYFFV
+428 QKYFFV
-435 KSIFIDNNSLF
+435 KSIFIENNSLF

-494 QLEDVELINS
+494 QLEDEELINS

-551 NYDHISIKS
+551 NYDKISINYKFE
-560 NIDENLFI
+560 DNLFV

-589 LNSTNNP
+589 LESTNNP
-596 SIEITLKTNNNNL
+596 AIDISLNKTDKKL
-609 VLTFFD
+609 ILTFFD
-615 NGPGYEGNIEDLKKP
+615 NGPGFDGDINDLIKP
-630 YFSTKNSTG
+630 YFSTKNSSG

-653 YKMNITTNSYS
+653 HKMNITTNSYS
-664 GFKIEIVFNDEDISN
+664 GFKIEIIFNDKNISN
-679 R
+679 

>member
-1 MSNYFNKFSAF
+1 ML
-12 ILLSIF
+12 IVF
-18 ITLFVLTVYS
+18 ITLFALTVYS
-28 LISSNDIV
+28 LISSNEIV

-41 IQYVL
+41 IQYIV
-46 IADFVFLIILFL
+46 IADFVFLLILVL

-63 LINYFKYKNRDVVGL
+63 FINYIKYKKREVVGL
-78 RLFNKFFLFFGLFSI
+78 RLFNKYFLFFGLFSV
-93 IPSGIILMA
+93 IPSGIILIA

-131 KYIDQT
+131 KYINQT
-137 ERDLITDS
+137 ENDLITDS
-145 KFIRNYV
+145 KFIRSYV
-152 LAERLIDR
+152 LAKRLIDR

-174 NNGNQFI
+174 NNNKPYI
-181 EHISEEKIFLSDEN
+181 EHISDKKIFISDKNLNLANEN
-195 LKDASSSSEND
+195 SD
-206 ITIFFSNDQLFSK
+206 IDIKIFFSGDQLFSK
-219 VNLNETSYLLLLKNI
+219 VKLSETNYLLLLKNI
-234 DLETLNYYKNII
+234 DLETLNYYQNII
-246 QSYEAINSFDNNK
+246 KSYEAINSFDTNK
-259 RDIQITFFTIYII
+259 HDIQITFFTIYII

-294 PIRDLNN
+294 PIRDLN
-301 SIIDLRKGK
+301 SAIIDLRKGK
-310 YQQSDFEKINDK
+310 YHQADFEKTNDK

-331 FHEMSKT
+331 FHEMRKT
-338 IIRQKNNLED
+338 IIDQKNDLQQ
-348 VNSTITDQLSFINNI
+348 VNSTINDQLSFIKNI

-370 IFVLKD
+370 IFVLKN
-376 KSLIFE
+376 KSMIFE
-382 NSASLIFSTE
+382 NTASSIFKSTE
-392 KYTSF
+392 NSSY
-397 ENFTNFLSNHF
+397 NHF
-408 NNKNFYRNSYE
+408 INLLEMHFNSKDEFFKKSYE
-419 INLDLKLEN
+419 INLDIKIN
-428 SQKYFFV
+428 NIQKVYFV

-468 DLARKISHEIKNP
+468 ELARKISHEIKNP
-481 LTPMLLSTEFIES
+481 LTPMLLSAEFIES
-494 QLEDVELINS
+494 QLKDVELINS
-504 IKSIKRQIFLIQNLV
+504 IISIKRQIFLIQNLV

-538 SEICLVYIEEYKR
+538 SEISSVYIDEYKR
-551 NYDHISIKS
+551 NYGNIKINH
-560 NIDENLFI
+560 NIETNLFI

-589 LNSTNNP
+589 LKD
-596 SIEITLKTNNNNL
+596 SIDPMIEVSLKKSKNNL
-609 VLTFFD
+609 ILTFFD
-615 NGPGYEGNIEDLKKP
+615 NGPGYDGDTEELIKP

-653 YKMNITTNSYS
+653 YKMNITTKSYS
-664 GFKIEIVFNDEDISN
+664 GFKIEIIFNDKNISN